1 MAKRV
6 FLTPDDFLDQQGN
19 GDGELQQGNG
29 DGELK
34 EEGVGKEPEVTKAEE
49 KITPIDKQA
58 VTPAPIPQPVVE
70 NKKEVAPAESST
82 EKPAKKPMGRRPN
95 AVPTERDFISIN
107 IAGIREGLELLC
119 TRESLINKR
128 KISYNEYISK
138 VLKEH
143 LEQNKQIIEAMKATA
158 LM

>member
-1 MAKRV
+1 MAKRM
-6 FLTPDDFLDQQGN
+6 LLSADDFLDQQGN
-19 GDGELQQGNG
+19 
-29 DGELK
+29 GELK

-49 KITPIDKQA
+49 KTTPIDKQA
-58 VTPAPIPQPVVE
+58 VTPAPAPIPQPVIE
-70 NKKEVAPAESST
+70 SNKEVISNEAAA
-82 EKPAKKPMGRRPN
+82 EKPAKKHMGRRPN

>member
-1 MAKRV
+1 MAKRMK
-6 FLTPDDFLDQQGN
+6 LSAEDFMDSQ
-19 GDGELQQGNG
+19 EME
-29 DGELK
+29 ELK
-34 EEGVGKEPEVTKAEE
+34 EDVVEKEPEIAKTEE
-49 KITPIDKQA
+49 KFTPINKQA
-58 VTPAPIPQPVVE
+58 VTPVPTPIPQPVAE
-70 NKKEVAPAESST
+70 TKKEVAPVESST

-95 AVPTERDFISIN
+95 VVPTERDFISIN

-128 KISYNEYISK
+128 KISYNEYINK